1 MMAIPQPTRRLVATA
16 LLPLLLSA
24 CAGFAPKRLYD
35 DQIGYSGSL
44 SDSQKAQTL
53 LNAVRIRYGDSPVFL
68 NTTQVI
74 SGYSLQRSLSGTL
87 SILPGNN
94 PANTIAGSP
103 GMTMTQSPTF
113 TFQPVTGAALAQ
125 SVIQPLSPAE
135 LLPLSLSGTPI
146 DVLFRLAVQSVNGLQ
161 NSSMLDTANRTG
173 SPGFAHLLVNLRR
186 LQIAGLLHFRLG
198 RTESGGDPTKVED
211 GAKSAKAPA
220 NLIISL
226 PDSDDPELQQVV
238 VTTRKM
244 LGLSA
249 TRTEAEVVYGSGSP
263 SPGTVSILTRPI
275 LGVLGQ
281 IASEIEVSPQDVA
294 EHRTIPTVDD
304 TAILSRPTI
313 IIHNGEKPPRDAFS
327 SVRYHGRWYW
337 IADTD
342 FDSKLAFSVM
352 QTLVSLA
359 ETTQPSGTVVT
370 IPAR

>member
-1 MMAIPQPTRRLVATA
+1 MAMFPRPRPLLASL

-24 CAGFAPKRLYD
+24 CAGFAPKRLYN

-74 SGYSLQRSLSGTL
+74 SGYSLQRSLSGRL

-94 PANTIAGSP
+94 PANTIAGTP

-173 SPGFAHLLVNLRR
+173 SPGFAHLLINLRR
-186 LQIAGLLHFRLG
+186 LQVAGLLHFRLG
-198 RTESGGDPTKVED
+198 QTENGGDPTKTED
-211 GAKSAKAPA
+211 KSTKAPS

-226 PDSDDPELQQVV
+226 PDSDDPALQKVV

-249 TRTEAEVVYGSGSP
+249 TSTEAEVVYGSGSP

-275 LGVLGQ
+275 LGVLGE

-327 SVRYHGRWYW
+327 SVRYHERWYW